1 MLAIVDLR
9 ILCSVGTFTN
19 SNSFSIFFTIFLT
32 NTYHMEAESLR
43 TRVGVKSGDCSINWL
58 NSIVCWTYQG
68 YQKKNSLLDRWCRV
82 FKANNFHTRIVFFK
96 IMTASRLEWPAAA
109 LY

>member
-9 ILCSVGTFTN
+9 ILWSVGTFTN
-19 SNSFSIFFTIFLT
+19 ANSFSIFFTIFLT

-58 NSIVCWTYQG
+58 NSIVCWMCVNDFLKQT
-68 YQKKNSLLDRWCRV
+68 L
-82 FKANNFHTRIVFFK
+82 FMRIVS
-96 IMTASRLEWPAAA
+96 AG
-109 LY
+109 